1 MHRSVLTALQRSHSI
16 FNSFLLYFDWLD
28 LFRLLLPHPSSLCD
42 VIYECS
48 QTGQYLDAIKLRWQ
62 GILSLPQIR
71 VQSEWSILKSIFSRS
86 LLRQIKFDSFPA
98 PSHPAT
104 SLPATSLPIPVD
116 SASTEKYNSMWRVP
130 TKQNEQ
136 NKTGQDGSN
145 ENESLRNYICLLY
158 MGLGPRTKS
167 KLPI

>member
-1 MHRSVLTALQRSHSI
+1 MRKWVGAWVRAYCSNKSPVQFSIYSCFILIDLTCLAFYCPI
-16 FNSFLLYFDWLD
+16 PLLYVTSFMNV
-28 LFRLLLPHPSSLCD
+28 PKQ
-42 VIYECS
+42 VK
-48 QTGQYLDAIKLRWQ
+48 YLDAIKLRWQ

-116 SASTEKYNSMWRVP
+116 SASTEKYNSLWRVP

-145 ENESLRNYICLLY
+145 ENESLR
-158 MGLGPRTKS
+158 K
-167 KLPI
+167 